1 MSSSLSSKRKKK
13 AAPSAAASSLRV
25 HVRVASPSSRDS
37 DPIVCSFPGG
47 FPQSLQPKF
56 TWHGNRVVGQDAA
69 CYYFASS
76 SEPKDEGSA
85 PPATK
90 LCVGVYDK
98 HTGQLTLHPA
108 ADNGRVFCLQQRV
121 AQYQSNSRNN
131 GSNHSSEIRG
141 AAAQYRALFE
151 DFGSAKKRKVLRS
164 QRANQVEAVVGLGV
178 TSSQPGA
185 TMSESNRQALAKQR
199 AALAAAQA
207 AAGDESGNDNS
218 NNRPIRLLAPSDG
231 VDAAMAEMRQRF
243 LPKFNAAAKH
253 PGDVY
258 DAEDMASHEGW
269 AHVSRVVTACW
280 HKADVVQALTQP
292 RPNQHFNNDTPH
304 TKPTTEHDTWNAS
317 VKMLLYK
324 IPDDCQSFSEE
335 QASIVKRKLKCAL
348 VLNHWIHLWN
358 RLHRKRFIPAPDDTR
373 HFYFGQPRALA
384 VRFLERFGTPTVDE
398 QSGQAGYAFSQANRD
413 SCHVHLF
420 LLYMMADYHDGSSSS
435 SATTALWADNIQPLA
450 NDLHVDAADAIK
462 LLRQA
467 GCTVQRGGGGG
478 GGKSDNN
485 NKITVVLKTPLTFPK
500 TQKSAAARR

>member
-1 MSSSLSSKRKKK
+1 MPSSLSSKRKKK
-13 AAPSAAASSLRV
+13 AAPSAASSLRV
-25 HVRVASPSSRDS
+25 HVRVAASPSRDS

-76 SEPKDEGSA
+76 SEPKDEGSP

-121 AQYQSNSRNN
+121 AQYQSNSSNN
-131 GSNHSSEIRG
+131 RINNSSEIRG

-207 AAGDESGNDNS
+207 AAGDESGNNS
-218 NNRPIRLLAPSDG
+218 SNRQIRLLAPSDG

-243 LPKFNAAAKH
+243 LPKFNAAAEH
-253 PGDVY
+253 PVDVY

-269 AHVSRVVTACW
+269 AHVSRLVTACW
-280 HKADVVQALTQP
+280 HKDDVVKALTQP
-292 RPNQHFNNDTPH
+292 RPNQHFNNNRDDTSH

-317 VKMLLYK
+317 VKLLLYK
-324 IPDDCQSFSEE
+324 IPDDCQSFSKE
-335 QASIVKRKLKCAL
+335 QASTVQRKLKCAL

-358 RLHRKRFIPAPDDTR
+358 RLHRKRFIPAPDDAR
-373 HFYFGQPRALA
+373 HSYFGHPRALA

-398 QSGQAGYAFSQANRD
+398 QSGEAGYAFSQANRD

-420 LLYMMADYHDGSSSS
+420 LLYMMADYHGSSS

-450 NDLHVDAADAIK
+450 SDLRVDAADAIK

-478 GGKSDNN
+478 KSDNN
-485 NKITVVLKTPLTFPK
+485 KIAVVLKTPLTFPK